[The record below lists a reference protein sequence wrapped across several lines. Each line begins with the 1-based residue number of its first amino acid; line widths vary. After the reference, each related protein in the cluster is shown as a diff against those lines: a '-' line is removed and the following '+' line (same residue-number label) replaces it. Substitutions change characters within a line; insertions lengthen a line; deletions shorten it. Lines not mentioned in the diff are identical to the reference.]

1 MKDQMTAQ
9 QLGNLIGITASR
21 VRELTRQGVLARDGD
36 GGKTYVVA
44 RNVKAAFAHLRAGA
58 AGRSGKAAAAVSA
71 ERAGL
76 LAVQRKRAEHEFER
90 ELSKWIPADE
100 VARQWAHRF
109 SGIKAQIMA
118 LSSRFPYLDHTTV
131 AQIDKEAREFL
142 DSIAAGEYD
151 VAPP

>member
-1 MKDQMTAQ
+1 MKDEMTAQ

-36 GGKTYVVA
+36 GGTYVVA
-44 RNVKAAFAHLRAGA
+44 RNVKSAFAHLRAGA
-58 AGRSGKAAAAVSA
+58 AGRGGKAAAAVSA
-71 ERAGL
+71 ERARL

-118 LSSRFPYLDHTTV
+118 LSSRFSYLDHTTV